1 MLEVRYCLYWL
12 VSSYSNWPRPAFAF
26 HDQISFLRDTFTHTK
41 HQPTTDVFVYSP
53 PGLEAEIS
61 TLIIRC
67 LFPIH
72 PLAAALQSIGV
83 VKRDIEH
90 DRRYQVGQIVFPGW
104 ILHGAFDF
112 ALMAYSQISIILHPD
127 DDDDDTTNSTNTG
140 MAPRSDNGEETE
152 EELQSS
158 AFMVSMVMLIPL
170 IGILCYF
177 KMAWAQRERLEVLDR
192 QRGVAV

>member
-1 MLEVRYCLYWL
+1 MITTKRSFIL
-12 VSSYSNWPRPAFAF
+12 VG
-26 HDQISFLRDTFTHTK
+26 H
-41 HQPTTDVFVYSP
+41 TTDVFVYSP
-53 PGLEAEIS
+53 PGLDQEIS

-90 DRRYQVGQIVFPGW
+90 DRSYQVGRIIFPGW
-104 ILHGAFDF
+104 ILHGSFDF
-112 ALMAYSQISIILHPD
+112 ALMAYSQISNILHPD
-127 DDDDDTTNSTNTG
+127 NDGDTTTDTTTG
-140 MAPRSDNGEETE
+140 NVPRSDTGQETE

-170 IGILCYF
+170 IGMLCYF

-192 QRGVAV
+192 RRGVPS